1 MNSAPN
7 WNPLSITGN
16 NSCWFNTPL
25 EAEESAAKHAMH
37 HCCSQ
42 FSDERHATSHDSS
55 AHHNV
60 ISLTGDSYDSSSF
73 LQINYPTYSDKK
85 KPVLSSKCE
94 ELLRLAGL
102 PPCCSNTTFP
112 ATGGSSGSNGL
123 SRGAQVSDIIAYLY
137 GKSSTRDNVKIN
149 GNNITMSFFNTTKS
163 KADATFSDD
172 DIIDDDSELLLR
184 AALSNDDAS
193 TNGSMLLPS
202 APISIDDRRRLRV
215 QMGNKIFLLRTTSE
229 NDFILHRTSVVYD
242 K

>member
-94 ELLRLAGL
+94 ELVRLAGL

-163 KADATFSDD
+163 KAD
-172 DIIDDDSELLLR
+172 LLLV
-184 AALSNDDAS
+184 
-193 TNGSMLLPS
+193 TM
-202 APISIDDRRRLRV
+202 
-215 QMGNKIFLLRTTSE
+215 TS
-229 NDFILHRTSVVYD
+229 
-242 K
+242 